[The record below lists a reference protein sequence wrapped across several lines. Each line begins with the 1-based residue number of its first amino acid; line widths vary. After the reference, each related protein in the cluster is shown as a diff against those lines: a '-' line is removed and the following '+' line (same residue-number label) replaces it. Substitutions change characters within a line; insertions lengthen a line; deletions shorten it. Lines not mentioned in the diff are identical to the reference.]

1 MKNHHPPPSPVGS
14 GECCPFKDL
23 KNMPIHVNANQAG
36 KELREK
42 TPTSGQNCWAVR
54 AEKKAASLIS
64 IDHEQVRQ
72 THGSFINFAEYCI
85 EKLCCRK

>member
-1 MKNHHPPPSPVGS
+1 
-14 GECCPFKDL
+14 
-23 KNMPIHVNANQAG
+23 MPIHVNANQAG
-36 KELREK
+36 EELREK
-42 TPTSGQNCWAVR
+42 NPKSGQNGWARMSNDKRAEYIQKRRAVR

-85 EKLCCRK
+85 ERLCCRK